1 LEQLRC
7 SRQAPLEARCRQVP
21 FRERSGAV
29 VEPDREEELKLKA
42 VGEMV
47 EKGADSAAGWRPKVV
62 VATAAE
68 AWIRP

>member
-1 LEQLRC
+1 
-7 SRQAPLEARCRQVP
+7 
-21 FRERSGAV
+21 V